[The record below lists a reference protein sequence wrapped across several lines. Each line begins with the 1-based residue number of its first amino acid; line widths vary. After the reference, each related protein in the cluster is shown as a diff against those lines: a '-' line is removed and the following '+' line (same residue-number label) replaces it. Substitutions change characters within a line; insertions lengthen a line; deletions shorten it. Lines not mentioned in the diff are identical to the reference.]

1 MNTPIANILSG
12 LLGGLVV
19 LVVGAILISTDVIE
33 TGDSHRRRQ
42 SPITAPASDTGSA
55 VAAQS
60 VTSMTT
66 KGAAWPSSR
75 PPA

>member
-33 TGDSHRRRQ
+33 TGDSQTVVRQ
-42 SPITAPASDTGSA
+42 SPITAPASYSGD
-55 VAAQS
+55 
-60 VTSMTT
+60 
-66 KGAAWPSSR
+66 GAGR
-75 PPA
+75 TVNDI